1 MMQNLPTGTVTLLF
15 TDIVG
20 STHLLTHLGERY
32 TQVLSECREI
42 LRTAF
47 EQWNGNVVDTQG
59 DAFFVVFARAT
70 DAVHAGVAA
79 QRAFPYGAAVQV
91 RMGLHT
97 GEPQR
102 TAEGYVGLDVH
113 RAARVMSAGYGGQVL
128 LSQTTY
134 SLVEQDLPEEV
145 SLRDLGEHHLKD
157 LGRPMRLFQLMISD
171 LPASFPPLH
180 TLESFPN
187 NLPVQPTPFLGRE
200 HEVTALRDL
209 LSRSDVQLVTLTG
222 PGGTGKTRLALQ
234 VAADMSDRFK
244 NGVFFVN
251 LAPISDPA
259 LVVPTIAETLAIR
272 EGSRQALL
280 GRLMEELRQRQILL
294 LLDNFEQVVSAAEQV
309 ATLLTGC
316 HQLKA
321 LVTSR
326 EVLHVRAEHEFPVP
340 PLAVPDPDHLP
351 DLATLSHQAAVAL
364 FLQQAQAVK
373 PHFQLTD
380 ANARAIAELCARLDG
395 LPLAIELAAARMKL
409 FSPQALLARLGQ
421 RLSVLTS
428 ALRDVPA
435 RQQTLRNTIAWSY
448 NLLDTREQR
457 LFRRLSVYAGG
468 CTLEA
473 IEAVSGA
480 LGDEAGSVLEGVA
493 SLLDKSLLH
502 QREMG
507 LSEPRVEML
516 ETLRAYGLESLEA
529 VGEMEAT
536 RKAHTEYFLRL
547 AEEAELELAG
557 HAQEFWCERLEQEL
571 DNLRAALVWCLERGE
586 AGQSME
592 TALRL
597 SGALGRFWDTR
608 GHVSEGRAFLERAL
622 GGSKD
627 GIAPMHVKALTA
639 AAYLAYIQGDDHRAE
654 ELSEESLTRCREL
667 GDTASAARFLL
678 LLGMIAWRRYHFAR
692 AISLTE
698 ESLALFREVGD
709 RGGSAWSLNNLA
721 GLVSYRGEFARAISL
736 TEESLALFREV
747 GDNEGRAWSLG
758 RLAVLLMIG
767 KNDQATGCTL
777 LEESLALSREGK
789 NKEGM
794 IRTLG
799 LLGQVALLQGDAVK
813 ARSLLEESLMLA
825 REIGYEHLGEVLIVL
840 GRVAECLSDDE
851 AAKARYEESLS
862 AAREVGSSN
871 LLPPYLEGWACI
883 MATWG
888 DEAGAARLWGLAETL
903 REAIGAPISPVERA
917 SYERAVA
924 DACTRFGGQA
934 FALAWAEGRM
944 MTLEQVLAA
953 QTYEML
959 WPGWSTQ
966 TDTLGSILNRMKKYV
981 VSTTLET
988 APWKESTIIREN
1000 VVEEI
1005 TKLKQQPGKDMII
1018 DGSATLVQSLMG
1030 TDLIDEYRFLV
1041 VPYIM
1046 GRGRRFFPDG
1056 TPPTK
1061 LRLVESKMVSA
1072 GTLALIYQ
1080 PDKK

>member
-1 MMQNLPTGTVTLLF
+1 MQNLPTGTITLLF
-15 TDIVG
+15 TNVAG
-20 STHLLTHLGERY
+20 STRLLTQLGDRY
-32 TQVLSECREI
+32 VHVLSECQEI

-47 EQWNGNVVDTQG
+47 GQWSGNIVDTQG
-59 DAFFVVFARAT
+59 DAFFVAFARAS
-70 DAVHAGVAA
+70 DAIQASVAA
-79 QRAFPYGAAVQV
+79 QRALTSHTFPHDVAVQV

-102 TAEGYVGLDVH
+102 MAEGYIGLDVH
-113 RAARVMSAGYGGQVL
+113 RAARIMSAGHGGQVL
-128 LSQTTY
+128 FSQTTC
-134 SLVEQDLPEEV
+134 SLVAQDLPEGV
-145 SLRDLGEHHLKD
+145 SLRDLGEHRLKD
-157 LGRPMRLFQLMISD
+157 LGRPLRLFQLVIAD
-171 LPASFPPLH
+171 LPADFPLLH
-180 TLESFPN
+180 ALGSFPN

-200 HEVTALRDL
+200 DEVAAVGEL
-209 LSRSDVQLVTLTG
+209 LSRSEVRLVTLTG

-234 VAADMSDRFK
+234 VAADVSGLFS

-251 LAPISDPA
+251 LAPLSDPA
-259 LVVPTIAETLAIR
+259 LVIPTIAETLAIR
-272 EGSRQALL
+272 ESSGHSLL
-280 GRLMEELRQRQILL
+280 FRLTEELRERQILL

-309 ATLLTGC
+309 AALLTAC
-316 HQLKA
+316 PQLKV

-326 EVLHVRAEHEFPVP
+326 EVLHVRAEHEFPVL
-340 PLAVPDPDHLP
+340 PLAVPDPHHLP
-351 DLATLSHQAAVAL
+351 ALATLSHQAAVAL

-373 PHFQLTD
+373 PDFQLTKT
-380 ANARAIAELCARLDG
+380 NARTIAELCARLDG

-409 FSPQALLARLGQ
+409 FSPQSLLARLGS

-428 ALRDVPA
+428 TSRDVPA

-448 NLLDTREQR
+448 QLLDAPEQR
-457 LFRRLSVYAGG
+457 LFRRLSVFSGG

-480 LGDEAGSVLEGVA
+480 LGDEAEFILERVA

-502 QREMG
+502 QREIG

-529 VGEMEAT
+529 VGEMEVT
-536 RKAHTEYFLRL
+536 RKAHTEYFLLL
-547 AEEAELELAG
+547 AEEAELELVG
-557 HAQEFWCERLEQEL
+557 HAQEFWFERLEQEL
-571 DNLRAALVWCLERGE
+571 DNLRAALVWCLEQGE

-597 SGALGRFWDTR
+597 AGALGRFWDTR

-622 GGSKD
+622 GGSK
-627 GIAPMHVKALTA
+627 GKIAPMPVKALTA

-654 ELSEESLTRCREL
+654 ELSEECLTRCREL
-667 GDTASAARFLL
+667 GDTVSAARFLL

-698 ESLALFREVGD
+698 KSLALFREVGD
-709 RGGSAWSLNNLA
+709 RGGRAWSLNNLA

-736 TEESLALFREV
+736 TEESMALFREV

-758 RLAVLLMIG
+758 RLAVLLMIE
-767 KNDQATGCTL
+767 KNDQATGFTL
-777 LEESLALSREGK
+777 LEESLVLSREGK
-789 NKEGM
+789 NREGM

-813 ARSLLEESLMLA
+813 ARSLLEESLVLA

-840 GRVAECLSDDE
+840 GRVAECLSDDK

-862 AAREVGSSN
+862 VAREAGSSN

-944 MTLEQVLAA
+944 MTLEQIFATQRQVALPTAGERSLSPTSVSPPPYPDELTAREVEVLRVVA
-953 QTYEML
+953 QGLTNAQVAE
-959 WPGWSTQ
+959 
-966 TDTLGSILNRMKKYV
+966 
-981 VSTTLET
+981 
-988 APWKESTIIREN
+988 
-1000 VVEEI
+1000 
-1005 TKLKQQPGKDMII
+1005 
-1018 DGSATLVQSLMG
+1018 
-1030 TDLIDEYRFLV
+1030 
-1041 VPYIM
+1041 
-1046 GRGRRFFPDG
+1046 
-1056 TPPTK
+1056 
-1061 LRLVESKMVSA
+1061 RLVISPRTVDTHLTSIYSKIGVSSRTA
-1072 GTLALIYQ
+1072 ATRYAIEHHLL
-1080 PDKK
+1080 